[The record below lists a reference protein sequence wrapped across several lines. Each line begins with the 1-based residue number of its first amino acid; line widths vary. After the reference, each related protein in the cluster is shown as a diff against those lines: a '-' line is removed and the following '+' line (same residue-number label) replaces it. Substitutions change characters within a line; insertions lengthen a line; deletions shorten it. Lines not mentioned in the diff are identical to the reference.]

1 MLEQLKHF
9 GNVEPAYIL
18 PPILGL
24 QHQYRRKARLSV
36 RYVQKKEALLIG
48 FSEKYSHKVAEIESC
63 AILHPSVGDKISA
76 LKKVIAS
83 LKMLRAIPQI
93 EVAVGDTVSALV
105 IRHLEPLPREDLD
118 LLKAF
123 AKAHQLH
130 FYGQPKGPDSLY
142 PIWPESKSKDYRL
155 SYRFPAY
162 DVTMRFHPLDFTQI
176 HQEIN
181 QQMVA
186 IAIQLLDPKPTDHIL
201 DLYCGLGNFTLPLAR
216 FAKTVVGI
224 EGSKEMVERAIENAK
239 YNQISNAEFYEA
251 DLNLIADPKQKS
263 SISKTRPEWQQSSY
277 DKVLIDPARS
287 GAETILPF
295 IANCGAKR
303 IVYVSCNPA
312 TFARDIGLLVNEH
325 GFRLISAGI
334 MDMFPHTAHVES
346 IALLEK

>member
-1 MLEQLKHF
+1 
-9 GNVEPAYIL
+9 
-18 PPILGL
+18 
-24 QHQYRRKARLSV
+24 
-36 RYVQKKEALLIG
+36 
-48 FSEKYSHKVAEIESC
+48 
-63 AILHPSVGDKISA
+63 
-76 LKKVIAS
+76 
-83 LKMLRAIPQI
+83 
-93 EVAVGDTVSALV
+93 
-105 IRHLEPLPREDLD
+105 
-118 LLKAF
+118 
-123 AKAHQLH
+123 
-130 FYGQPKGPDSLY
+130 
-142 PIWPESKSKDYRL
+142 
-155 SYRFPAY
+155 
-162 DVTMRFHPLDFTQI
+162 
-176 HQEIN
+176 
-181 QQMVA
+181 
-186 IAIQLLDPKPTDHIL
+186 
-201 DLYCGLGNFTLPLAR
+201 
-216 FAKTVVGI
+216 
-224 EGSKEMVERAIENAK
+224 MVERAIENAK